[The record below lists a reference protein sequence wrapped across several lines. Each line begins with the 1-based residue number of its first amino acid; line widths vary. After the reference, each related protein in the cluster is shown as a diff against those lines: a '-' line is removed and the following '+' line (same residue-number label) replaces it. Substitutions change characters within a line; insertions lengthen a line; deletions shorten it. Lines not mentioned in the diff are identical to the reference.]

1 MADADELCE
10 TIMRE
15 LHDVVISESGD
26 VDEELEEL
34 TFQQDTVS
42 DDIPPSLLSY
52 FETSKS
58 RAARSEK
65 FILEELEDF
74 TASRHT
80 EDMKKLPNELD
91 KDMMK
96 KQVTFDTENESISS
110 AETEALFSHNLSVC
124 PDSEDEA
131 ETDEYVG
138 PGLGTIQSSEK
149 EEQIKNSTESH
160 REHREKRHCE
170 EMKTEEKRRQRHRDF
185 QEELKKIMEAEKLH
199 QRELELMK
207 KRAQEKLEEEFL
219 LKQELICNL
228 QKQVEEEK
236 KMREE
241 EQKRFKEEGEKK
253 RKEEEEKRRREDED
267 RRKKEDEII
276 KRERKR
282 MEEQMRRKKE
292 EKRKME
298 EIKLKEEIR
307 RKREEEQRKTEEE
320 EKRRFQEEEKG
331 KKEEEQKMIQEDMRK
346 KEEERKINETRL
358 KEEGKMRQIEEE
370 ERERKENEE
379 KIKERDKSR
388 KSEEE
393 TKAMDK
399 MMAKKMEEDKRRKNE
414 EEMVKEW
421 QKKEKQ
427 DSKNSN
433 EDNKK
438 REEERKIAKELEV
451 RTKTEEVRKKVEE
464 RRIEEKGKNMEEEMM
479 MAKQMNKKEGEDKDI
494 EEMQLK
500 EDGEKRKKE
509 HNMEFS
515 DKKKEEVKT
524 TEEDKRPWQE
534 QEMRTQKEEEE
545 HNSMEKEIRVKKE
558 MEQNRDKR
566 KMEPEVKTKDDVRR
580 NKADKWRIKE
590 DVRKDK
596 EEEMQMEERGLK
608 GEEETNNFGV
618 QDAEKEERLKL
629 QEKKRDKDG
638 LKSQNKTK
646 NIKPTSSCTVSL
658 QSECTVGASSSENVQ
673 QLDPNKNILYTST
686 SQTMKQQDADVSPR
700 SSSCPLPVC
709 LPEHT
714 EQKRLSWMRDCIP
727 WSRLSLQNKSKQ
739 KVHVRSRR
747 GLRRASEAC
756 SLPPVCPQTL
766 LQSPGCR
773 SLQEVTTVTL
783 EDLPG
788 CSFVTLAQCPQLQS
802 LTLRRCGLKSLEGIN
817 QLPQLRY
824 IDVQGND
831 ISFVDCEN
839 MASLQ
844 VLRLGHNKLTSIH
857 GLSGAENLN
866 VLDLSHNSITRI
878 AGLESIRRLQS
889 LSLDHNQL
897 ISTKG
902 LRDTY
907 TLLHLDC
914 SHNHLAGAEG
924 VENCALLQTLDLRS
938 NSLTEPPSLNN
949 HILLR
954 ELHLDD
960 NSISSL
966 QGLAVCWL
974 PLMHHLSAA
983 ENRITLLPSLSDFVS
998 LTNLDLRFNCMSEL
1012 QNVCEGVEGCLFLQE
1027 VHLSGNPL
1035 QQEIGWRSTLQ
1046 KAVAG
1051 LRAIDG
1057 EETDSFLS
1065 APAAQQLS
1073 LASGSFLTLCQAQLK
1088 QIRDLQQQHSRELS
1102 NASAPLDAVK
1112 RSCRHFTETLKLAV
1126 DQRLAHEYGDT
1137 VVSAGQTM
1145 LEETLDMDSAAP
1157 KKLAEHSEIGST
1169 EKAPPVIPNRN
1180 NTNWTLEEKL
1190 SFSHLG
1196 LHSLATMETTTS
1208 SQLKVAPVSNHP
1220 DLDSKNTAAV
1230 VIQQRWRKYRQKCG
1244 NISSPPTAE
1253 KGGERG
1259 GDGGTPES
1267 GPSDVDRSVV
1277 GQDYAATIIQAFW
1290 RGFALRRRLETAL
1303 AAVTC
1308 PDSGEDEAF
1317 EEVDVDGF
1325 VFDEAA
1331 LEKHWTL
1338 PLSEESSFRHQHGS
1352 EQPLSLKYTLPPT
1365 PSWRPKQAWVAGE
1378 QVDSTGMEVSPESS
1392 IRSKSPASTAALSGL
1407 SARSEKIVQE
1417 WGFHDSNTALLM
1429 LKRAQKMRSKKQQQN
1444 KYRDPSVCLALF
1456 RNCKYQQAPVEA
1468 RNRPAP
1474 HNRNHV
1480 KVCRAKLDLEQAEQ
1494 TEQVTQER
1502 AQQWLHT
1509 QSDRDSESEHFLP
1522 EISSVVLNG
1531 GRVQLVADPAHA
1543 ERLHH
1548 ASGLWA
1554 SSSLVSQPCKER
1566 NYPCSNS
1573 LGHAR
1578 KEVLSPQ
1585 RVQSAPTRRERISLR
1600 DNPVQ
1605 LSGGWGG
1612 GKKRDKVY
1620 K

>member
-1 MADADELCE
+1 MADADELFE

-15 LHDVVISESGD
+15 LNDVVLSESGD
-26 VDEELEEL
+26 VEEELEEL
-34 TFQQDTVS
+34 PFLQETVS

-58 RAARSEK
+58 RAVRSEK
-65 FILEELEDF
+65 FILEELEDL

-80 EDMKKLPNELD
+80 EDMDNLPDELD
-91 KDMMK
+91 KDMAK
-96 KQVTFDTENESISS
+96 KLVSFDTENESISS
-110 AETEALFSHNLSVC
+110 AETEAPFSHNLSVC
-124 PDSEDEA
+124 PDREDET
-131 ETDEYVG
+131 ETDEYVW
-138 PGLGTIQSSEK
+138 PGLGVTKSSEE
-149 EEQIKNSTESH
+149 EEQMKNSTESH
-160 REHREKRHCE
+160 REHREKICCE
-170 EMKTEEKRRQRHRDF
+170 EMKTDEKRRQRHRDF
-185 QEELKKIMEAEKLH
+185 QEDLKKIMEAEKLH

-207 KRAQEKLEEEFL
+207 KRAQEKLEVEFL

-253 RKEEEEKRRREDED
+253 RKEEEEKRRREVED
-267 RRKKEDEII
+267 MRKKEEEII

-282 MEEQMRRKKE
+282 MEEQMRRNKE

-298 EIKLKEEIR
+298 EMKLKEGIR
-307 RKREEEQRKTEEE
+307 RKREEEQRKIEEE

-331 KKEEEQKMIQEDMRK
+331 KKEVERNMIQEDIRK
-346 KEEERKINETRL
+346 KEEERKINKTRL
-358 KEEGKMRQIEEE
+358 KEEGKMRWIEEE

-388 KSEEE
+388 RKEEEE
-393 TKAMDK
+393 TRAMDE
-399 MMAKKMEEDKRRKNE
+399 MMAKKMEEDK
-414 EEMVKEW
+414 
-421 QKKEKQ
+421 
-427 DSKNSN
+427 
-433 EDNKK
+433 K
-438 REEERKIAKELEV
+438 RKELEV
-451 RTKTEEVRKKVEE
+451 RKNTEEIRKRVDERKVEE
-464 RRIEEKGKNMEEEMM
+464 NGKNMEEEKMI
-479 MAKQMNKKEGEDKDI
+479 AKQMNKKEGEEKDI

-500 EDGEKRKKE
+500 EDERKKE
-509 HNMEFS
+509 EEMKHNMEFS
-515 DKKKEEVKT
+515 DKKKEDVKT

-534 QEMRTQKEEEE
+534 QEMRKQKEEED
-545 HNSMEKEIRVKKE
+545 HNNMEKEIRFKQE
-558 MEQNRDKR
+558 MEQNRGKR
-566 KMEPEVKTKDDVRR
+566 KMEPEQKTEDDVRR
-580 NKADKWRIKE
+580 NKEADNWRI
-590 DVRKDK
+590 
-596 EEEMQMEERGLK
+596 
-608 GEEETNNFGV
+608 TNFGV
-618 QDAEKEERLKL
+618 QDTEKEERLKL
-629 QEKKRDKDG
+629 QEKKRDKDR

-646 NIKPTSSCTVSL
+646 NISLTPCTVSL
-658 QSECTVGASSSENVQ
+658 QSQCTVSASSSENVQ

-686 SQTMKQQDADVSPR
+686 CQTMKQQDADVSPR
-700 SSSCPLPVC
+700 TSSGPLPVC
-709 LPEHT
+709 LPERT

-747 GLRRASEAC
+747 GLRRASGAC
-756 SLPPVCPQTL
+756 SLPPVCPQAL
-766 LQSPGCR
+766 LQSPGFR

-788 CSFVTLAQCPQLQS
+788 CSFVALAQCPQLQS

-817 QLPQLRY
+817 QLQQLCY

-831 ISFVDCEN
+831 ISLVDCEN

-914 SHNHLAGAEG
+914 SHNHLAGVEG

-974 PLMHHLSAA
+974 PLMQHLSAA
-983 ENRITLLPSLSDFVS
+983 ENRITLLPSMSDFVS

-1012 QNVCEGVEGCLFLQE
+1012 HNVCEGVEGCLFLQE

-1065 APAAQQLS
+1065 APAVQQLS
-1073 LASGSFLTLCQAQLK
+1073 LASGSFLLLCQAQLK
-1088 QIRDLQQQHSRELS
+1088 QIHDLQQQHSRELS
-1102 NASAPLDAVK
+1102 NASTPLDAVK

-1126 DQRLAHEYGDT
+1126 DQRSAHEYSDT
-1137 VVSAGQTM
+1137 VVSLCQTM
-1145 LEETLDMDSAAP
+1145 LEETLDMDSAAL
-1157 KKLAEHSEIGST
+1157 KKLAEHSEILST
-1169 EKAPPVIPNRN
+1169 EKPPPVIPNRN
-1180 NTNWTLEEKL
+1180 NTSWTLEEKL

-1196 LHSLATMETTTS
+1196 LHSSATMETTTS
-1208 SQLKVAPVSNHP
+1208 SQLKVAPVSNHQG
-1220 DLDSKNTAAV
+1220 LDSKNTAAV

-1267 GPSDVDRSVV
+1267 RPSDVDRSVV
-1277 GQDYAATIIQAFW
+1277 GQDYAATIIQASW

-1303 AAVTC
+1303 AAVTW

-1338 PLSEESSFRHQHGS
+1338 PLSEESSSRYHHGP
-1352 EQPLSLKYTLPPT
+1352 EQPLSLKPPGPFPEPSQYTLPST
-1365 PSWRPKQAWVAGE
+1365 PLWRSKQAWVAGE
-1378 QVDSTGMEVSPESS
+1378 QVDSTGMKVSPESS
-1392 IRSKSPASTAALSGL
+1392 IRSKSPVSTAALSGL

-1417 WGFHDSNTALLM
+1417 WGFQDSNTALLM
-1429 LKRAQKMRSKKQQQN
+1429 LKRAHKMSSKKHQQN

-1456 RNCKYQQAPVEA
+1456 RNCNYQQAPMEA

-1474 HNRNHV
+1474 NNRNHV
-1480 KVCRAKLDLEQAEQ
+1480 KECRAKLELQQAEE
-1494 TEQVTQER
+1494 TSVKQER

-1522 EISSVVLNG
+1522 EISSVVLSG
-1531 GRVQLVADPAHA
+1531 GRVQLVADPART

-1554 SSSLVSQPCKER
+1554 SSSLLAQPCKER
-1566 NYPCSNS
+1566 NNHCSNS

-1578 KEVLSPQ
+1578 KEVPSPQ
-1585 RVQSAPTRRERISLR
+1585 RVQSAPSRKERISFR

-1612 GKKRDKVY
+1612 GKKRDRVY

>member
-15 LHDVVISESGD
+15 LNDVVLSESGD
-26 VDEELEEL
+26 VEEELEEL
-34 TFQQDTVS
+34 TSLQDAVS
-42 DDIPPSLLSY
+42 DDIPPSLFSY

-65 FILEELEDF
+65 FILEELEVLA
-74 TASRHT
+74 ASRHT
-80 EDMKKLPNELD
+80 EDMDNLPDELD

-96 KQVTFDTENESISS
+96 KQVTFDTENEGISS
-110 AETEALFSHNLSVC
+110 TETEAPFSHNRSVC

-138 PGLGTIQSSEK
+138 PGLGTTKRSEE
-149 EEQIKNSTESH
+149 EEQIQNSTESH
-160 REHREKRHCE
+160 REQREKRHCE
-170 EMKTEEKRRQRHRDF
+170 EMKTDKKRRQRHRDF
-185 QEELKKIMEAEKLH
+185 QEELKKIIEAEMFH

-228 QKQVEEEK
+228 QKQVKEQK

-253 RKEEEEKRRREDED
+253 RTEEEEKRRREDED
-267 RRKKEDEII
+267 RRKKEEEII

-282 MEEQMRRKKE
+282 MEEQMKRKKE

-298 EIKLKEEIR
+298 EMKLKEEIR

-320 EKRRFQEEEKG
+320 DKRFQEEEKG
-331 KKEEEQKMIQEDMRK
+331 KKEAEQKMIEEDIRK

-358 KEEGKMRQIEEE
+358 KEEEKMRRIEEE
-370 ERERKENEE
+370 ERQRKENEE

-388 KSEEE
+388 KKEEEE
-393 TKAMDK
+393 TRAMDK
-399 MMAKKMEEDKRRKNE
+399 MMAKKMEEDKRK
-414 EEMVKEW
+414 
-421 QKKEKQ
+421 
-427 DSKNSN
+427 
-433 EDNKK
+433 
-438 REEERKIAKELEV
+438 KELEF
-451 RTKTEEVRKKVEE
+451 RGKTEAMRKKVEE
-464 RRIEEKGKNMEEEMM
+464 RKIEEKRKNMEEEKM
-479 MAKQMNKKEGEDKDI
+479 MAKQINKKEGEDNDI
-494 EEMQLK
+494 EEML
-500 EDGEKRKKE
+500 DGERRKKE
-509 HNMEFS
+509 EEMKHNMEFS
-515 DKKKEEVKT
+515 EKKKKEGKT

-534 QEMRTQKEEEE
+534 QDMRKQKEEEE
-545 HNSMEKEIRVKKE
+545 EEHNNMEKEIRFKKE

-566 KMEPEVKTKDDVRR
+566 KMEPEKKTEDDVRR
-580 NKADKWRIKE
+580 NKEADKWGIKE

-596 EEEMQMEERGLK
+596 ERKIKKEETELKGDEEM
-608 GEEETNNFGV
+608 NNIGV
-618 QDAEKEERLKL
+618 QDTEQEERLKL

-638 LKSQNKTK
+638 LKGQNKTK
-646 NIKPTSSCTVSL
+646 NISLTSSCTVSL
-658 QSECTVGASSSENVQ
+658 QSQCTVSASSSEHVQ

-686 SQTMKQQDADVSPR
+686 SQTMKQQVAYVSPR
-700 SSSCPLPVC
+700 TSSGPLPVC
-709 LPEHT
+709 LPEQT
-714 EQKRLSWMRDCIP
+714 EQKRLSWMRDCIS

-739 KVHVRSRR
+739 KLPVRGRR

-783 EDLPG
+783 EELPG

-817 QLPQLRY
+817 QLPQLCY

-857 GLSGAENLN
+857 GLSGAENLK

-914 SHNHLAGAEG
+914 SHNHLAGVEG

-954 ELHLDD
+954 ELHLND

-974 PLMHHLSAA
+974 PLMQHLSAA
-983 ENRITLLPSLSDFVS
+983 ENRITLLPSMSDFVS

-1012 QNVCEGVEGCLFLQE
+1012 PNVCEGVEGCVFLQE

-1065 APAAQQLS
+1065 APAVQQLS

-1102 NASAPLDAVK
+1102 NASTPLDAVK
-1112 RSCRHFTETLKLAV
+1112 RSCRHFSETLKLAV
-1126 DQRLAHEYGDT
+1126 DQRSAHEYGDT
-1137 VVSAGQTM
+1137 VVSSVQTM

-1157 KKLAEHSEIGST
+1157 KKLAVHSEIGST

-1180 NTNWTLEEKL
+1180 NTNWTLEEKF
-1190 SFSHLG
+1190 SCSHLG
-1196 LHSLATMETTTS
+1196 LHSSATMETSTS
-1208 SQLKVAPVSNHP
+1208 SQLTAAPVSNHQG
-1220 DLDSKNTAAV
+1220 LDSKNTAAV
-1230 VIQQRWRKYRQKCG
+1230 VIQQRWRKYREKCG

-1267 GPSDVDRSVV
+1267 GPSDVDRSAV

-1303 AAVTC
+1303 AAVTW

-1331 LEKHWTL
+1331 LETHWTL
-1338 PLSEESSFRHQHGS
+1338 PLSEESSSRYHHGS
-1352 EQPLSLKYTLPPT
+1352 EQPLSLKPPGPFPEPSQYTLPPA

-1378 QVDSTGMEVSPESS
+1378 QVDSTGMKVSPESS

-1417 WGFHDSNTALLM
+1417 WGFQDSNTALLM
-1429 LKRAQKMRSKKQQQN
+1429 LKRAQKMGSKKQHQN

-1480 KVCRAKLDLEQAEQ
+1480 KVCRAKLELQQTEE
-1494 TEQVTQER
+1494 TEQVKQER

-1509 QSDRDSESEHFLP
+1509 QSNRDTESEHFLP
-1522 EISSVVLNG
+1522 EISSVVLSG
-1531 GRVQLVADPAHA
+1531 GRVQLVADLARA

-1548 ASGLWA
+1548 ASGVWA
-1554 SSSLVSQPCKER
+1554 SSSLLAQPCKER

-1578 KEVLSPQ
+1578 KEVPSPQ
-1585 RVQSAPTRRERISLR
+1585 RVQSAPSRKERISFR

-1612 GKKRDKVY
+1612 GKKRDRVY